1 MTSQFS
7 TPSQHLA
14 KHLRAE
20 LTYSPSAEA
29 LPSVVRDAH
38 AFLGDP
44 SHSQHW
50 KIHVASSLVEYYST
64 RGLVSNAWDI
74 VAEAKRIAGD
84 AQRYIFDAEYFAAVV
99 HNRLRH
105 LPEAFEI
112 LERHLVAIDAER
124 FPGPRSRSVTLL
136 ATLCAEVGDLVRAEE
151 LFKESF
157 SLKES
162 IGAHGAIAVSAYN
175 YAELCERRDDDIRA
189 LEYFY
194 RAATEEREL
203 GQSSG
208 LAITLAR
215 IAAVQ
220 LRLGRSQEASTTIA
234 ESLSIA
240 TTVASPVAIIL
251 AHIVASEI
259 SDHVR
264 SLGDAAHH
272 LAVAHTMWQEHTVH
286 MASVALFRALGSR
299 AKRNGEFDV
308 AHERLSKALD
318 IAAQARETYNVAE
331 LHTLIGEVYLEQSQL
346 SSALME
352 FSTAFELFRET
363 RSTERQLACL
373 EVITL
378 ITRDL
383 GSTGDAVATML
394 DLLRTYRFEQ
404 KKADRQRFELMLHRM
419 TAERRARE
427 EEIHRLRN
435 IELSSANEQLI
446 QLNHELQELADEKD
460 EFIAMAAHDLRNPLS
475 EMRSSLM
482 VLSSHFDLLTSD
494 DVKQLSNDLLNTV
507 TRMISMV
514 HTFLGV
520 AQRRGNDGLLVTE
533 IADLA
538 QIAKRSVERNA
549 TRATRKHITLALEHA
564 EGSVW
569 AQGDATVMDAVL
581 DNLLSNAIKFAP
593 LGSTVHV
600 SVHENPPAISVGD
613 AGPGIPLEEQ
623 NELFKKHP
631 RISTRPTG
639 GEESLGVGLYL
650 AQRMARRI
658 HGEISYRRRSDDGGS
673 VFTVRFSPTVSP
685 A

>member
-1 MTSQFS
+1 MTSTVP

-20 LTYSPSAEA
+20 LTFTPTADV
-29 LPSVVRDAH
+29 LPSVVREAH

-44 SHSQHW
+44 AHSQHW

-64 RGLVSNAWDI
+64 RGLASNAWDI
-74 VAEAKRIAGD
+74 VDEAKRIAGD
-84 AQRYIFDAEYFAAVV
+84 AQRYTFDAEYFAAVV
-99 HNRLRH
+99 HNRLRQ

-112 LERHLVAIDAER
+112 LERHLIAIDPSR

-157 SLKES
+157 GLKEA

-203 GQSSG
+203 GQTAA

-220 LRLGRSQEASTTIA
+220 LRLGRSQEAAATIA
-234 ESLSIA
+234 ESLNIA
-240 TTVASPVAIIL
+240 TSVASPIAAIL

-259 SDHVR
+259 ADHVR
-264 SLGDAAHH
+264 SIGDAAQH
-272 LAVAHTMWQEHTVH
+272 LTIAQSLWQEHNVH

-299 AKRNGEFDV
+299 AKRNGQFDD
-308 AHERLSKALD
+308 ALQALNNALR
-318 IAAQARETYNVAE
+318 IAAKAHETYNVAE
-331 LHTLIGEVYLEQSQL
+331 LHTLIGEVYLEQSHL
-346 SSALME
+346 SSALAQ

-427 EEIHRLRN
+427 EEIYRLRN
-435 IELSSANEQLI
+435 IELSSANEQLL

-482 VLSSHFDLLTSD
+482 VLSSHFELLTSD

-520 AQRRGNDGLLVTE
+520 AQRRGSDSLLITE
-533 IADLA
+533 TADLS

-549 TRATRKHITLALEHA
+549 TRAGRKHISLVLDNA

-569 AQGDATVMDAVL
+569 ARGDATVMDAVL

-600 SVHENPPAISVGD
+600 SVHDSPPSIRVGD
-613 AGPGIPLEEQ
+613 SGPGIPTEEVA
-623 NELFKKHP
+623 ELFKKHP

-650 AQRMARRI
+650 AKRMARRI
-658 HGEISYRRRSDDGGS
+658 HGDISYCRRSDEGGS
-673 VFTVRFSPTVSP
+673 IFTVSFSATISP